1 MTEALERTAIHE
13 AGHAV
18 LSCLLRVPFRRVTI
32 KPRGDSAGRGVGTP
46 WPFLFRPDLPGQG
59 PRVARRLE
67 AEIMVL
73 FGGYLAEVERY
84 GGEPAEWGW
93 SGDREQIAD
102 LGLYLAG
109 PQAQRAVDELRDRAR
124 GHLRAAWPAV
134 EATAQK
140 LLEVRTLR
148 AAEARRLYL
157 AAKPA

>member
-1 MTEALERTAIHE
+1 MTEELERTAIHE

-18 LSCLLRVPFRRVTI
+18 LSCMLRVPFRRVTI
-32 KPRGDSAGRGVGTP
+32 KPHGDTAGRVVCPP
-46 WPFLFRPDLPGQG
+46 WPSALRPDLSFG

-73 FGGYLAEVERY
+73 FGGYLAEVERF

-93 SGDREQIAD
+93 SADREQIAD
-102 LGLYLAG
+102 LVLYLAG
-109 PQAQRAVDELRDRAR
+109 PEAQRAVDELRDRAR
-124 GHLRAAWPAV
+124 GYIRAAWPAV
-134 EATAQK
+134 EAVAQK